1 MGSGKDCLK
10 KPSQYCNGP
19 LDSGSQYRL
28 EVYVDKISSVIR
40 GVGRDITIPCST
52 KMFGRFFRIS
62 SK

>member
-28 EVYVDKISSVIR
+28 VVYVDKVSSVIR
-40 GVGRDITIPCST
+40 GEGRDITQSL
-52 KMFGRFFRIS
+52 
-62 SK
+62 